1 MPGKRSTALYRA
13 DLQEARQSAY
23 RYVHNPYEEGTRLWK
38 LCENARRHK
47 QTMDFMFE
55 EMEEIYGPAGVK
67 KPVINNIPG
76 TFKKAPVETAGNA
89 P

>member
-1 MPGKRSTALYRA
+1 MPGKRSKALYRL
-13 DLQEARQSAY
+13 DLREARESAY
-23 RYVHNPYEEGTRLWK
+23 RYANNPYEEGSRLHR

-47 QTMDFMFE
+47 QTMDFLFE

-76 TFKKAPVETAGNA
+76 SFKKALLTAEVA
-89 P
+89 